1 MLKQIELKNFKA
13 FSENGA
19 IAELAPITLVCGQN
33 SAGKS
38 SLIQSLLML
47 SQTIQLQDNNL
58 DSPDIVTS
66 GKYVDLGNFNSLLNS
81 HDPRKKL
88 NIALTFENKKSAS
101 KFLENKISLL
111 FESSQKNNEGSENYF
126 GSLNKVDFSCLLSDS
141 QKFEFSLNRVSKDR
155 NFSFNFETNFKKI
168 IECLP
173 KGPREIFMFKRI
185 QRDKYNSI
193 KAKLIKEFQSALNKN
208 TSKDELNQISKQ
220 LEDIDYQIKKSEALD
235 DDNKLLSENL
245 HPRTISKLKSIILSN
260 RSDRFVSFRQ
270 NGSYIPTSYE
280 DQYTEN
286 KEPTIAE
293 IYMQRITSY
302 ISAFNFALNNNLG
315 QLSYLG
321 PLRSA
326 PQRSYSNKMGKAL
339 SVGNSGED
347 FVQMLRIAIDHS
359 SNTQKFIQDYLNE
372 ECINLG
378 IPYKFQTLL
387 KSDNVAGDLVI
398 LNVTDIRTNTVVA
411 LTDVGFGISQLLP
424 IIIQAI
430 YSYELSKK
438 RRSLILVEQPELHL
452 HPNLQAKIADFIIKK
467 SQPTQNREGLQWIIE
482 THSESL
488 IRRLQRRVKEKQLK
502 PEDVSILYVDRVG
515 DYGSVIKRLRL
526 DEYGEFID
534 SWPNGFFVDAFSDL
548 TDY

>member
-88 NIALTFENKKSAS
+88 NIALTFENKKSVN

-126 GSLNKVDFSCLLSDS
+126 GSLNKIDFSCLLSDS

-155 NFSFNFETNFKKI
+155 NFSFNPETNFKKI

-235 DDNKLLSENL
+235 DDDKLLSENL
-245 HPRTISKLKSIILSN
+245 HSRTISKLKSIILSN

-302 ISAFNFALNNNLG
+302 ISAFNSALNNNLG

-326 PQRSYSNKMGKAL
+326 PQRSYANKMGKAL

-347 FVQMLRIAIDHS
+347 IVQMLRVAIDHS
-359 SNTQKFIQDYLNE
+359 SNSQKFIQDYLNE

-378 IPYKFQTLL
+378 IPYKFHTLL
-387 KSDNVAGDLVI
+387 KSENVAGDLVI
-398 LNVTDIRTNTVVA
+398 LNVTDIRTNTIVA

-430 YSYELSKK
+430 YSYEFSKK

-467 SQPTQNREGLQWIIE
+467 SQPTQNHEGLQWIIE